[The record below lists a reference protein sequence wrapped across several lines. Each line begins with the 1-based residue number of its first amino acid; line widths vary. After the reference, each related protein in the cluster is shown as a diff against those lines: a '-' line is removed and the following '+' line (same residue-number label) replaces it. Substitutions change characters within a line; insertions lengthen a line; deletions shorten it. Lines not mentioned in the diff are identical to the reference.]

1 MDSHHKRRSR
11 PDALALHG
19 VCEYIE
25 LEPSVEE
32 RSCDLLYYTFE
43 FVRGRHFWPYSTLF
57 HNDSV
62 RKIPYKAS

>member
-1 MDSHHKRRSR
+1 
-11 PDALALHG
+11 LHG